1 MPTDINGLLRDNFY
15 LTLGL
20 KICYNIYVQE
30 GERKENVLR
39 RGFSEAVPED
49 R

>member
-20 KICYNIYVQE
+20 ILCYNIPIQ
-30 GERKENVLR
+30 ERKEKNVLR
-39 RGFSEAVPED
+39 RGLSKGISED

>member
-20 KICYNIYVQE
+20 SLCYNILIQE
-30 GERKENVLR
+30 RGRKENVLR
-39 RGFSEAVPED
+39 RGFSKAVSED

>member
-1 MPTDINGLLRDNFY
+1 MGRGIIFY

-20 KICYNIYVQE
+20 TLYYNILIQE
-30 GERKENVLR
+30 REGKENVLR
-39 RGFSEAVPED
+39 RGFSKGVSED

>member
-1 MPTDINGLLRDNFY
+1 MPTDINGLLRDNFH

-20 KICYNIYVQE
+20 GVCYNIPVQE
-30 GERKENVLR
+30 REGKENVLR
-39 RGFSEAVPED
+39 RGFSEAIPED

>member
-1 MPTDINGLLRDNFY
+1 MGRGIIFH

-20 KICYNIYVQE
+20 GICYNVLVQE
-30 GERKENVLR
+30 REGKENVLR
-39 RGFSEAVPED
+39 RGFSEGVSED